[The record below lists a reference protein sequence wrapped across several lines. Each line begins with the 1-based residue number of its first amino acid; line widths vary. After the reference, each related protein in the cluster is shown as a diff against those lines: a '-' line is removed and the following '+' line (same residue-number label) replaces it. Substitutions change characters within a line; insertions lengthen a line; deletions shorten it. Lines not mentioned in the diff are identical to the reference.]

1 MQVWTEDEER
11 RLWPYVL
18 RRCDPYFLRAVAD
31 DLGRRERE
39 VRRHRRALR
48 RRLRR
53 VQGLAGRP
61 GQAAA

>member
-1 MQVWTEDEER
+1 MQGWTADEER

-18 RRCDPYFLRAVAD
+18 RRCDPYFLRSVAD

-48 RRLRR
+48 RQVRR
-53 VQGLAGRP
+53 AQGLAGRA
-61 GQAAA
+61 GRLAA